1 MNIIIAGCGKV
12 GANLA
17 RKLAA
22 EGYDLTMIDSNQAV
36 LESSMERYDVIT
48 VQGNCAS
55 KQVLLQAGVLDADL
69 LIAVT
74 GADEINLLSC
84 TTAHGLNPKLHTI
97 ARIRNPDY
105 TDQIYEMRDTFAL
118 SLAVNPEKQAAEEIE
133 GLLKF
138 PGFLHRD
145 TFAKG
150 RSEIVELRVNASSVL
165 CNQPLVEMPNL
176 VKCRVL
182 VCAVLRSGT
191 AVVPNTGD
199 FVLREGDRL
208 FVTAP
213 TENLTILLKNL
224 GIITRRV
231 RRAILCGGGRV
242 SYYLASLL
250 ERDNVDVELIEQKE
264 SRCTELA
271 ALLPKCCVVC
281 GDATDQGLLESEG
294 LADCDALVSVTGLD
308 ELNMIISLYGNS
320 RRVPQVITKLSRM
333 SNRSIADTLSL
344 GSVVC
349 PKELCCN
356 TIVRYVRAMQN
367 QSGAAIS
374 VHAIADGQVEAIE
387 FLVEDDNPY
396 CNIPLKKLTPKS
408 NVLIASIAH
417 GASAEIP
424 NGESVFRG
432 GDTVVV
438 VSSGNGVI
446 RQFGDL
452 FE

>member
-1 MNIIIAGCGKV
+1 M
-12 GANLA
+12 
-17 RKLAA
+17 
-22 EGYDLTMIDSNQAV
+22 
-36 LESSMERYDVIT
+36 
-48 VQGNCAS
+48 
-55 KQVLLQAGVLDADL
+55 LLQAGVLDADL

-242 SYYLASLL
+242 SGQPAGAGQCGRGADRAEGKPLH
-250 ERDNVDVELIEQKE
+250 RIGGP
-264 SRCTELA
+264 A
-271 ALLPKCCVVC
+271 AQMLR
-281 GDATDQGLLESEG
+281 GL
-294 LADCDALVSVTGLD
+294 
-308 ELNMIISLYGNS
+308 
-320 RRVPQVITKLSRM
+320 R
-333 SNRSIADTLSL
+333 
-344 GSVVC
+344 
-349 PKELCCN
+349 
-356 TIVRYVRAMQN
+356 
-367 QSGAAIS
+367 
-374 VHAIADGQVEAIE
+374 
-387 FLVEDDNPY
+387 
-396 CNIPLKKLTPKS
+396 
-408 NVLIASIAH
+408 
-417 GASAEIP
+417 
-424 NGESVFRG
+424 
-432 GDTVVV
+432 
-438 VSSGNGVI
+438 
-446 RQFGDL
+446 
-452 FE
+452 